1 MNFAPILII
10 LFILNFL
17 MLILIGYLFLKFK
30 SLQRKLVDV
39 SYDDVKVIT
48 DTLKDLVVE
57 SEKVSEKLDI
67 SIKEKEALLEDLVD
81 LIDAKLKRL
90 EQLGSANTVNIPDT
104 NNVEDSVSLS
114 FNNSTLT
121 NKTGNFDL
129 SGMSLKEKV
138 VFLSQNG
145 MAPVDVAKRLGISVT
160 EVNLVLKHGR

>member
-1 MNFAPILII
+1 
-10 LFILNFL
+10 